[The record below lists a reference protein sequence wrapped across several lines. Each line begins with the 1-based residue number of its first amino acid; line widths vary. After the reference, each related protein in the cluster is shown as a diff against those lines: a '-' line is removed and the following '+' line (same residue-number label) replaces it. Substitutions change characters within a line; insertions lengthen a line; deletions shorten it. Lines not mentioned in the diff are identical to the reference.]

1 MKINLKILT
10 YIISVLI
17 ISSCS
22 QKVYFNTQVRKQLE
36 DLNIP
41 LNKLQFY
48 VDRDVILRREISK
61 EETKASSGVVKFENG
76 KYVNI
81 IKLPMYTYGLCTK
94 IYPNK
99 LNISFEDVDGKF
111 LTFGYPKN
119 GSDENA
125 YQINA
130 DEWNGNIGK
139 INYEG
144 KVFYIDEKSSDAK
157 IMINQQWKAKKDV
170 KQRVM
175 KGRKI
180 K

>member
-1 MKINLKILT
+1 MKENLKILI
-10 YIISVLI
+10 YIIPILI
-17 ISSCS
+17 LSSCS

-36 DLNIP
+36 QLNIP
-41 LNKLQFY
+41 LDKLYYY
-48 VDRDVILRREISK
+48 VDRDVILRREMSS
-61 EETKASSGVVKFENG
+61 EETMASSGIVKFENG

-81 IKLPMYTYGLCTK
+81 IKLTMYTSGVCTK
-94 IYPNK
+94 IFPNK

-119 GSDENA
+119 GTDENA

-130 DEWNGNIGK
+130 DEWKNDIGK
-139 INYEG
+139 ITYEG
-144 KVFYIDEKSSDAK
+144 KVFDIDEKSSDAK
-157 IMINQQWKAKKDV
+157 IKINQQWKAKKAV

-175 KGRKI
+175 KGRKL